1 MSFTRPLNTILASG
15 EPIIEELVCDTST
28 NCFPRRLVKKGTTG
42 DTSFNVCGASDKHIG
57 ILDIS
62 HKRGI
67 GDYYRAGE
75 PANVLQG
82 PCVVVGET
90 DASGNITKE
99 DRLIADAGGKVKK
112 ANDDASLNSTFLAGV
127 AKESVTYT
135 GGVLPILFRM
145 VCVFMVLAMFG
156 TGKKRGIG

>member
-42 DTSFNVCGASDKHIG
+42 DTSFNVCTDASDNPIG
-57 ILDIS
+57 FLDVS

-67 GDYYRAGE
+67 GDYYRTGE
-75 PANVLQG
+75 AANVLQG
-82 PCVVVGET
+82 PCVVVAET

-99 DRLIADAGGKVKK
+99 DRLIADLAGKVKK
-112 ANDDASLNSTFLAGV
+112 GDIDASLNKQHVGI

-135 GGVLPILFRM
+135 GAVLPIL
-145 VCVFMVLAMFG
+145 VKSLLCAFMMLG
-156 TGKKRGIG
+156 TGKKRRIG